1 MHFAVADK
9 DNEAGGSS
17 LEEVFVMGQS
27 LAERHLWGHLDK
39 ILVTILKIHHDG
51 GWSVPELKVGIFKI
65 QIDIFWTPK
74 GAQGVAKFV
83 FKVLTQ
89 IFMML
94 SQFSLLALTHT

>member
-51 GWSVPELKVGIFKI
+51 GWSVPEVENKISLKYRVTSFGLRKKLKEL
-65 QIDIFWTPK
+65 QC
-74 GAQGVAKFV
+74 
-83 FKVLTQ
+83 
-89 IFMML
+89 L
-94 SQFSLLALTHT
+94 SSHF